1 MSRKVGSGTGAEG
14 SGLAFRWAHAGLPVV
29 IGSRDAARAVD
40 AAAQLNGL
48 LGRAAVDACHENIL
62 ARVDDAG
69 RPDAQS
75 RMEALSALDLV
86 LDVDRKVFSPDPI
99 PKDLHL
105 LDEPGHLHYCEAIL
119 CCMSGHT
126 VLGHIVEYTMSDG
139 GAYQLR
145 FIDHEERQCP
155 RTAGYDDA
163 GGYRVPTPVLALF
176 DQVLTSAVVTRAQGG
191 SIDDA
196 LLLAGQAGA
205 RLAHLASPIL
215 VEAFREYVGRPEYRT
230 NLIRM
235 YGPA

>member
-1 MSRKVGSGTGAEG
+1 MRWTHGNKLRAGVF
-14 SGLAFRWAHAGLPVV
+14 GLGEWY
-29 IGSRDAARAVD
+29 
-40 AAAQLNGL
+40 
-48 LGRAAVDACHENIL
+48 RAAVDACDENIL

-86 LDVDRKVFSPDPI
+86 LDVDRKLFSPGPPSDES
-99 PKDLHL
+99 LF

-119 CCMSGHT
+119 YCRSGHT
-126 VLGHIVEYTMSDG
+126 MLRHIVEYVMSD

-145 FIDHEERQCP
+145 FIDHEERHCP
-155 RTAGYDDA
+155 RTAGYDDED
-163 GGYRVPTPVLALF
+163 GYRVPTPVLALF

-230 NLIRM
+230 KLIRV